1 MAAETGNTYIFG
13 TMIDSIDIPT
23 ADLGFSTMTLS
34 RPNRA
39 AILLFQLSVG
49 CLSVCLSHA
58 GAVAI
63 C

>member
-1 MAAETGNTYIFG
+1 MAAETGNTYIFE

-49 CLSVCLSHA
+49 CLSV
-58 GAVAI
+58 
-63 C
+63 